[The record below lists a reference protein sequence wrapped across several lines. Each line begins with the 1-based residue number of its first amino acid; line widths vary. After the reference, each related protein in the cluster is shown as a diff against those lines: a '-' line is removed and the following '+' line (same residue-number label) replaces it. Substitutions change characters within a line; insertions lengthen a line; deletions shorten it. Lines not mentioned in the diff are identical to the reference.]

1 MKIKIYHNLDTVL
14 HELNRIEWSTR
25 WRSQLAESEKTCRIV
40 GQKPSTGVITRWRS
54 RLADSEK
61 TCRIVRQKPSTGVI
75 TRWRSQLAESEK
87 TCRTVVEGMWPETG
101 IIAGIREIIGRRLPL
116 TRQLKTLIPIDS
128 GNWVGVK

>member
-1 MKIKIYHNLDTVL
+1 M
-14 HELNRIEWSTR
+14 
-25 WRSQLAESEKTCRIV
+25 AE
-40 GQKPSTGVITRWRS
+40 
-54 RLADSEK
+54 SEK

-87 TCRTVVEGMWPETG
+87 TCRTVVDGMWPETE